1 KIAARLAQLASLFS
15 TDPVAT
21 AIRALFDKLYDVYVA
36 LNAANAATQLL
47 AKMTFLNN
55 AAQNANTALK
65 DLKLVLNGSTIYSPG
80 DIIIPCQSSLN
91 SFLNEGDL
99 IWNSTYAATDAQK
112 VYWTDEGRRSIC
124 WIYMESGPTS
134 DDAAYGAQEP
144 PLNDDG

>member
-1 KIAARLAQLASLFS
+1 MADDNEKQLLQDIANSQKQIYSNLSLELDLVATFDPDVYSTWVIKIAARLAQLASLFS

-65 DLKLVLNGSTIYSPG
+65 DLKLVL
-80 DIIIPCQSSLN
+80 
-91 SFLNEGDL
+91 
-99 IWNSTYAATDAQK
+99 
-112 VYWTDEGRRSIC
+112 
-124 WIYMESGPTS
+124 
-134 DDAAYGAQEP
+134 
-144 PLNDDG
+144 